1 MNWLRLN
8 DSDNVAVALEPL
20 GAGYRVKLH
29 GQDIL
34 LATDIHPGHK
44 FALSDLPQ
52 GSSIVKYGM
61 TIGKATRHIGAGEH
75 VHVHNLI
82 TALRESE
89 NYVYCPTGPD
99 ESGAQS
105 SDCNFDGYRR
115 ENGLVGTRNEIW
127 VLSTVGCVA
136 HLAQT
141 IARRANELHKNRC
154 DGVYAFSHPF
164 GCSQVG
170 DDLRHTQGVLAAL
183 ARNPNA
189 GGVLIVGLGCENNQA
204 RSLLE
209 EIPHECR
216 DKVRFFN
223 CQAVADEFEEGL
235 KQVEALVDIA
245 VGYQREPCPVSE
257 LVLGLK
263 CGGSDGFSGL
273 TANPL
278 VGRVANRI
286 TASKGSVLLTEIPEM
301 FGAEQVLMNRAASK
315 EVFLGIVDLV
325 VSFKQY
331 LLDHGQ
337 SIDDNP
343 SPGNRDGGITSLE
356 EKSMG
361 AIQKGGTATVTDVLK
376 YGEIVRRKGLS
387 LVEAPGNDAV
397 SSTALTA
404 SGATMI
410 LFTTGRG
417 TPLGFPVPTVKISSN
432 TQVATLKKNWIDFDA
447 GRVLAGGDLDSIADE
462 LIQQIIDVAS
472 GRIQTRSECNGQRE
486 IAIWK
491 KGVTL

>member
-1 MNWLRLN
+1 VNWLHLD

-44 FALSDLPQ
+44 FALSDLPE
-52 GSSIVKYGM
+52 GSSIIKYGM

-99 ESGAQS
+99 EPGAQS

-209 EIPHECR
+209 EIPQECR

-235 KQVEALVDIA
+235 KQVAALVDIA
-245 VGYQREPCPVSE
+245 VRYQREPCPVSE

-273 TANPL
+273 TAN
-278 VGRVANRI
+278 
-286 TASKGSVLLTEIPEM
+286 
-301 FGAEQVLMNRAASK
+301 
-315 EVFLGIVDLV
+315 
-325 VSFKQY
+325 
-331 LLDHGQ
+331 
-337 SIDDNP
+337 
-343 SPGNRDGGITSLE
+343 
-356 EKSMG
+356 
-361 AIQKGGTATVTDVLK
+361 
-376 YGEIVRRKGLS
+376 
-387 LVEAPGNDAV
+387 
-397 SSTALTA
+397 
-404 SGATMI
+404 
-410 LFTTGRG
+410 
-417 TPLGFPVPTVKISSN
+417 PLGFPVPTVKISSN

-447 GRVLAGGDLDSIADE
+447 GRVLAGGDLDSFADE

-491 KGVTL
+491 RGVTL